1 MSELLFALWH
11 TRRSPSGWGSIWEP
25 GKQSVLPAGVCS
37 WQGEIWASAAMW
49 LIHDLQVPCPSTP
62 LLSPG
67 CYRVWLSSS
76 LERCPGRRLWSL
88 VFLDICHLV
97 RKPQA
102 ACLVNKK
109 WPLTVSSRAT
119 CSRRLTYFPD
129 RVCALIS
136 GQGFTAAS
144 TSDLNQCRSAQA
156 RVAVAGWQGGSV
168 PLPRGQGCASPWSLC
183 LGCGGEWI
191 LTGWPRVC
199 RKVYFMKNIAD
210 RLSALTHASPRV
222 SEVCVIFPACSWK
235 CIYTVRCPQAFGA
248 AALAEDKPPLV
259 GAGCM

>member
-1 MSELLFALWH
+1 MTF
-11 TRRSPSGWGSIWEP
+11 RS
-25 GKQSVLPAGVCS
+25 L
-37 WQGEIWASAAMW
+37 
-49 LIHDLQVPCPSTP
+49 VPPPP

-76 LERCPGRRLWSL
+76 LERCPGRRGLWSL

-109 WPLTVSSRAT
+109 WPLTVPSQAT

-156 RVAVAGWQGGSV
+156 RVAVAGWQR
-168 PLPRGQGCASPWSLC
+168 PFASRPGLC
-183 LGCGGEWI
+183 LSLKPVLRLWRGMNTHR
-191 LTGWPRVC
+191 LTKG
-199 RKVYFMKNIAD
+199 
-210 RLSALTHASPRV
+210 L
-222 SEVCVIFPACSWK
+222 
-235 CIYTVRCPQAFGA
+235 
-248 AALAEDKPPLV
+248 
-259 GAGCM
+259 